1 LRKIIKHVFL
11 EILSQMLDLISNF
24 FDTSFKLDSI
34 LKENDLNNKTV
45 IHHISTLKIILQ
57 KSIKKAPSQNHPL
70 FREKIAFYQKAFNLG
85 KKWLKTLR
93 IFD

>member
-1 LRKIIKHVFL
+1 LRKIIKNVFL

-45 IHHISTLKIILQ
+45 KNHISTLKIILQ

-70 FREKIAFYQKAFNLG
+70 FREKIAFYHKAFNLG

-93 IFD
+93 LLD

>member
-1 LRKIIKHVFL
+1 
-11 EILSQMLDLISNF
+11 MLDLISNF